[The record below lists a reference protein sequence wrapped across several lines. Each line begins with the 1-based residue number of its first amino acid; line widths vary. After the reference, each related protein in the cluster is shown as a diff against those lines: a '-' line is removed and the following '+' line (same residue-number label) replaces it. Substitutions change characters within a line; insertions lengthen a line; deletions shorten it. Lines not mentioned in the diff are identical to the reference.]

1 MINYQGYYTQHYIL
15 IIITNT
21 KNNIFYIAKTKTK
34 HMTEREKR
42 NDNII
47 IGIIIGV
54 VLYSIVLY
62 LLVHVLNLPVR

>member
-1 MINYQGYYTQHYIL
+1 VINYQGYYTQHYIL

-21 KNNIFYIAKTKTK
+21 KNNIFYIAKTKLK

-42 NDNII
+42 NDNIL

-62 LLVHVLNLPVR
+62 LLVHVLHLPVR

>member
-1 MINYQGYYTQHYIL
+1 VTNYQGYYTQHYIL
-15 IIITNT
+15 KTLVNT
-21 KNNIFYIAKTKTK
+21 KEYIFYIAKTKTK

-62 LLVHVLNLPVR
+62 VFVHVLHLPVR